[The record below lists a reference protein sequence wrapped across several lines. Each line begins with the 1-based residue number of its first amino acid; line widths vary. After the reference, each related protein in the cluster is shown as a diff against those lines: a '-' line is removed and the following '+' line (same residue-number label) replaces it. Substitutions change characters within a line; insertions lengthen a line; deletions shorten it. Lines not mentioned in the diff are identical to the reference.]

1 MKKKIIF
8 ISLMV
13 ALLSCLMVIGISA
26 ETPSNYIEFGAR
38 FPGSDEYITVYT
50 QNAEDTSNPRIDF
63 ANCKFYSD
71 VDFTQEVDMSTVTG
85 IDFSVSKTYASGV
98 QGKAPT
104 RMVKPKAPYVNCTEV
119 KWFTQE
125 GAMDYVT
132 PSSLFN
138 GWSSLKSFDF
148 GNLKKLGD
156 NSFEGC
162 GFEELVIPSTI
173 THLYSRT
180 FAKNESLKSVKFE
193 GPTEFAGNAYA
204 FFQCTALESVVLGN
218 VTYIGKGTFSG
229 CTALASI
236 KLPSTVTEI
245 RESVFSG
252 CTALTIVDL
261 SGVTN
266 MVSIGK
272 YAFSGCT
279 SLSKIISSG
288 VDQDGAV
295 IIPEGVT
302 LIDQEAFY
310 NCDSIKYLS
319 LPSTITKLG
328 PSICRD
334 SAALEFVD
342 FNDNPNDI
350 NLDNWGHF
358 NNCPSLKAL
367 SLPNNLKTLCN
378 RFVNNCA
385 NLQAVYLP
393 ANLEQM
399 NTNGNG
405 QGPFCFNGKMYF
417 VQKAFEVR
425 DANGY
430 FFGDKFK
437 MPQKPELYY
446 MPENFARSDGNVSSG
461 TLFRDCASLN
471 NVIVMPEAFTD
482 STVVQMFRGTASQ
495 SQRKTVVYLGKIT
508 NYAWSEMNKYIDFVF
523 ANKGNTDL
531 STLTFT
537 AFYNRNNENCY
548 FYFCS
553 TGYKYTMAKA
563 SVDDIAATKEENQYW
578 HVANPKET
586 EETDA
591 TCTENKVVTTYC
603 FCGEKIGTVEEENT
617 ALGHDHTI
625 FIGLVYESFLK
636 EGNYEYQCARCDDVN
651 SEQKESA
658 LFTCQG
664 YSASKTGNG
673 ISLGF
678 KTNSVAIDNYIEV
691 TGNTIKYGVFAVSQ
705 DKLKDGDI
713 FGNDGS
719 VADGVI
725 SFNIARTDF
734 AGFDIKIIG
743 FETDAQKD
751 AFLALGAYV
760 IVNDGENT
768 VYSYMQADDPKED
781 NKYSFVTYNGIINP
795 VA

>member
-1 MKKKIIF
+1 MKKKILLTLTIVAV
-8 ISLMV
+8 LM
-13 ALLSCLMVIGISA
+13 CLFAIAVSA
-26 ETPSNYIEFGAR
+26 ETPNMYIEFGAR
-38 FPGSDEYITVYT
+38 FPGSNEYITVYT
-50 QNAEDTSNPRIDF
+50 ENAESTGNPRIDF
-63 ANCKFYSD
+63 ANKKFYSD
-71 VDFTQEVDMSTVTG
+71 VDFTIEVDMSTVTG

-104 RMVKPKAPYVNCTEV
+104 RMVKPSAPFVNCTEV

-125 GAMDYVT
+125 GAMDYAT
-132 PSSLFN
+132 PSALFN

-180 FAKNESLKSVKFE
+180 FAKNTSLKSVKFE

-204 FFQCTALESVVLGN
+204 FFQCTALESVELGN

-229 CTALASI
+229 CTALPSI
-236 KLPSTVTEI
+236 ELPSTVTEI
-245 RESVFSG
+245 RES
-252 CTALTIVDL
+252 
-261 SGVTN
+261 
-266 MVSIGK
+266 
-272 YAFSGCT
+272 AFSGCT

-288 VDQDGAV
+288 IDQEGAV

-302 LIDQEAFY
+302 HIKQEAFY

-319 LPSTITKLG
+319 LPSTITYLG

-367 SLPNNLKTLCN
+367 SLPDNLKTLCN
-378 RFVNNCA
+378 RFVNSCA

-393 ANLEQM
+393 ANLEQL

-417 VQKAFEVR
+417 VQEAFEVR

-430 FFGDKFK
+430 FFGDSFK

-446 MPENFARSDGNVSSG
+446 MPENFARSEGNVSSG
-461 TLFRDCASLN
+461 TLFRECASLN
-471 NVIVMPEAFTD
+471 NVIVMPEAFTE

-523 ANKGNTDL
+523 ANEGNTDL
-531 STLTFT
+531 STLEFT

-563 SVDDIAATKEENQYW
+563 SVDDVAATKEENQYW

-591 TCTENKVVTTYC
+591 TCTENKGVTTYC

-651 SEQKESA
+651 SEQKASA
-658 LFTCQG
+658 LFTCLG
-664 YSASKTGNG
+664 YSAPEDGRGG
-673 ISLGF
+673 I
-678 KTNSVAIDNYIEV
+678 AIGYTVNNEAITEYEEV
-691 TGNTIKYGVFAVSQ
+691 TGKTLKYGVFAVLQS
-705 DKLKDGDI
+705 KLKDKDV
-713 FGNDGS
+713 FAEDGT

-725 SFNIARTDF
+725 NAEITNYEFVAFELKIVGFTDTQK
-734 AGFDIKIIG
+734 DIK
-743 FETDAQKD
+743 
-751 AFLALGAYV
+751 LAMGAYV
-760 IVNDGENT
+760 AVTDGET
-768 VYSYMQADDPKED
+768 TEYSYMQGGEPNE
-781 NKYSFVTYNGIINP
+781 NEKYCFVSYNDIVGAP
-795 VA
+795 STDEEVTQ